1 MKNLNGAGSLNQETR
16 YVQAVRD
23 YITNE
28 DGSLL
33 SFRKN
38 DVIKLVNKSY
48 TPQGWLRGVLNGRK
62 GLFPVEYVKPVGR
75 LELTDISKVARS

>member
-1 MKNLNGAGSLNQETR
+1 MK
-16 YVQAVRD
+16 D

-62 GLFPVEYVKPVGR
+62 GLFPIEYVKPVGR
-75 LELTDISKVARS
+75 LELTDISKVVDWPTNLGKNTSSSSSKESN